1 MIRPLEQ
8 AVWKHV
14 PAADPFVT
22 RILSLY
28 QAYGEEVTFVA
39 FWKQEEDGAVTAL
52 ISRFEDKF
60 TLWLTDSSDL
70 GEIAAFLRFQGAG
83 SVMHDAAYRL
93 EPTENAAV
101 ISGQVLA
108 YTGEDYISDLEIYEP
123 DFRELYGLLQSCES
137 PIFRVPE
144 YLMFLSDLTH
154 RRNRGK
160 LTVAATAVG
169 GVLASS
175 VMTVSETDSAA
186 ILGAVATRPDF
197 RRRGLSR
204 ELVRTLATRLRQQGR
219 RAYVLSASD
228 ANTRFY
234 INSGFTV
241 IAGFREIFYDESVFS
256 D

>member
-1 MIRPLEQ
+1 MIRPAEQ
-8 AVWKHV
+8 AVWEHI

-28 QAYGEEVTFVA
+28 RAYGEEVTFVA
-39 FWKQEEDGAVTAL
+39 FWEQETDGRTAAL

-60 TLWLTDSSDL
+60 TLWLTGGSDL
-70 GEIAAFLRFQGAG
+70 EEIAAFLRFQGAR
-83 SVMHDAAYRL
+83 SVMHDSAYCL
-93 EPTENAAV
+93 ELPDEAAV
-101 ISGQVLA
+101 IAGQVLE

-123 DFRELYGLLQSCES
+123 EFKELYGLLQSCES

-144 YLMFLSDLTH
+144 YLLFLSDLTH
-154 RRNRGK
+154 RRNRDK
-160 LTVAATAVG
+160 LSVAATDVC

-175 VMTVSETDSAA
+175 VMTVSETESAA
-186 ILGAVATRPDF
+186 ILGAVATRQDF

-204 ELVRTLATRLRQQGR
+204 ELVRTLATRLREQGR
-219 RAYVLSASD
+219 RVYVLSASD

-241 IAGFREIFYDESVFS
+241 IAGFREIFFS
-256 D
+256 